1 MEKEEGWRRRER
13 VMEEEERNGDGREGW
28 GRNRGMR
35 EECRR
40 ERCMEEE
47 ERDGGGGE
55 VCVKR
60 LEEHVIRAVS

>member
-1 MEKEEGWRRRER
+1 
-13 VMEEEERNGDGREGW
+13 
-28 GRNRGMR
+28 MR